1 MDSMSISRKA
11 NAQQVVIKKT
21 HFPHSV
27 DEAASLTDGEIDRP
41 RMPAVR
47 GVLTVTAR
55 RVDRIR
61 LERQITDVYTRDVL
75 PLPGMVLGRGDL
87 FRRSSIM
94 RRLSFHA
101 GFNRRSISV
110 STTHSGPMAT
120 DARSIGDHDGE
131 EKELLGSPDGGNDQ
145 YSSLEAECDS
155 PKTPTSTD
163 VHTKVVRFRSTSRK
177 TMGSA
182 SSPRSEKRRSQESS
196 HESSPT
202 RKKWTS
208 PLTLLNVFHRR
219 A

>member
-1 MDSMSISRKA
+1 MDSMTVSRKI

-21 HFPHSV
+21 HFPHSI
-27 DEAASLTDGEIDRP
+27 DETASLTDGEIDRP
-41 RMPAVR
+41 RTPAMR
-47 GVLTVTAR
+47 GLLTVTAR

-87 FRRSSIM
+87 FRRGSIM
-94 RRLSFHA
+94 QRLSFHT

-120 DARSIGDHDGE
+120 DARSIGDYDGE
-131 EKELLGSPDGGNDQ
+131 EKELLGSPDGGNEH
-145 YSSLEAECDS
+145 LEAECDS

-163 VHTKVVRFRSTSRK
+163 GHSKVVRFRSTSRK
-177 TMGSA
+177 TTGSA

-208 PLTLLNVFHRR
+208 PLTLLNVFHRKD
-219 A
+219 